1 MASAQVAFVQGVH
14 AARARHAEGPLSGL
28 SFAAKDLFAV
38 RGHRSS
44 AGHPAFALRQA
55 PADRDAHAVQALLD
69 AGADLVG
76 VTVLDELAYSLVGQ
90 NPFYGTPANPRA
102 PGRVCGGSSCGSAAA
117 VAACLCDFALG
128 TDTGGSIRVPASFC
142 GLFGLRPSHG
152 AISTDGLVPLAPS
165 FDTVGFFAREP
176 HTFESVAR
184 VLLSPQERA
193 TPHEGATE
201 SQRAE
206 PVEDPA
212 GSSRELRVERSEG
225 KVERVLIAD
234 DALELCDAGVAEL
247 LSSLIER
254 ACSELGAAVEH
265 VKLCHE
271 GFGRLRLAYVRLQ
284 GREAYATHER
294 FLQEARPE
302 FSPAIAQR
310 FAAAQRFHDSGE
322 GKEEDEALRASLR
335 ARLDA
340 LLPPQTLLFMPP
352 TVGIA
357 PRLDADDETLHKFR
371 AATVELTALA
381 SLTGLPQLVVP
392 ARELE
397 GAPLGLSFV
406 SRPGSDGWLCALS
419 STLDRVLRS

>member
-1 MASAQVAFVQGVH
+1 MASSQVAFVQGVH
-14 AARARHAEGPLSGL
+14 ATRARHAEGPLSGL

-44 AGHPAFALRQA
+44 AGHPDFALHQA
-55 PADRDAHAVQALLD
+55 PAGQDASSVKALLD

-128 TDTGGSIRVPASFC
+128 TDTGGSVRVPASFC

-152 AISTDGLVPLAPS
+152 AIAVDGLVPLAPS
-165 FDTVGFFAREP
+165 FDTVGFFARDP

-184 VLLSPQERA
+184 VLLAAPEASPE
-193 TPHEGATE
+193 
-201 SQRAE
+201 E
-206 PVEDPA
+206 P
-212 GSSRELRVERSEG
+212 

-247 LSSLIER
+247 LSSLLER
-254 ACSELGAAVEH
+254 ACSELGAEVEH
-265 VKLCHE
+265 VKLVDE
-271 GFGRLRLAYVRLQ
+271 GFARLRLAYGRLQ
-284 GREAYATHER
+284 GREAYATHAR
-294 FLQEARPE
+294 FLREVKPN
-302 FSPAIAQR
+302 FSPPIAQR
-310 FAAAQRFHDSGE
+310 FATAQRLYESGD
-322 GKEEDEALRASLR
+322 GKEEDEALRVSLR
-335 ARLDA
+335 ARMAA
-340 LLPPQTLLFMPP
+340 LLPAHTLLFMPP
-352 TVGIA
+352 TAGIA
-357 PRLDADDETLHKFR
+357 PRLDADDEALDKFR
-371 AATVELTALA
+371 VATVELTALA
-381 SLTGLPQLVVP
+381 SLTGVPQLVVP

-406 SRPGSDGWLCALS
+406 SRAGSDAWLCALS
-419 STLDRVLRS
+419 STLDRVLRG

>member
-55 PADRDAHAVQALLD
+55 PADRDAQAVQVLLD

-128 TDTGGSIRVPASFC
+128 TDTGGSVRVPASFC

-184 VLLSPQERA
+184 VLLAPLEG
-193 TPHEGATE
+193 TTHHEGATNSE
-201 SQRAE
+201 RSA
-206 PVEDPA
+206 PPDGLA
-212 GSSRELRVERSEG
+212 GRSRDLPVERSDV

-234 DALELCDAGVAEL
+234 DALERCDAGVAEL

-265 VKLCHE
+265 IKLCDE
-271 GFGRLRLAYVRLQ
+271 GFGRLRLAYGRLQ

-294 FLQEARPE
+294 FLREAKPE
-302 FSPAIAQR
+302 FSSAIAQR
-310 FAAAQRFHDSGE
+310 LAAAQRFHDSGE

-340 LLPPQTLLFMPP
+340 LLPPHALLFMPP

-357 PRLDADDETLHKFR
+357 PRLDADDETLDKFR
-371 AATVELTALA
+371 AATVELTALT
-381 SLTGLPQLVVP
+381 SLTGFPQLVVP

-406 SRPGSDGWLCALS
+406 SRAGSDAWLCALS

>member
-1 MASAQVAFVQGVH
+1 
-14 AARARHAEGPLSGL
+14 
-28 SFAAKDLFAV
+28 
-38 RGHRSS
+38 
-44 AGHPAFALRQA
+44 
-55 PADRDAHAVQALLD
+55 VQALLD

-128 TDTGGSIRVPASFC
+128 TDTGGSVRVPASFC
-142 GLFGLRPSHG
+142 ALFGLRPSHG

-184 VLLSPQERA
+184 VLLAPPERA
-193 TPHEGATE
+193 THHGGATHNE
-201 SQRAE
+201 QSE
-206 PVEDPA
+206 PAQGWTPAGWA
-212 GSSRELRVERSEG
+212 GSSRDLPAERSEG

-265 VKLCHE
+265 IKLCAE
-271 GFGRLRLAYVRLQ
+271 GFGRLRLAYGRLQ

-294 FLQEARPE
+294 FLREAKPE

-310 FAAAQRFHDSGE
+310 FSAAQRFHDSGE

-340 LLPPQTLLFMPP
+340 LLPPHTLLFMPP

-357 PRLDADDETLHKFR
+357 PRLDADEETLDKFR

-381 SLTGLPQLVVP
+381 SLTGFPQLVVP

-406 SRPGSDGWLCALS
+406 SRAGSDGWLCALS